1 MKLHNI
7 IQSHIAESIQLSN
20 SLVSRTNEIFK
31 IADFLKK
38 KIKNKKK
45 IFIYGNGG
53 SFSDGSHLAGELI
66 ATYKNRKRKALPVIM
81 LSSNLTSLTA
91 WSNDFNFNTYL
102 EREIDALSN
111 PGDVL
116 ILISTSGGNLKK
128 KKSLNL
134 INVAKLAK
142 TKKIDVIS
150 FLGKNGGEIAK
161 YSKIKFL
168 SDSTKTPII
177 QENQQLIFHLL
188 SEILDH

>member
-7 IQSHIAESIQLSN
+7 IQSHIADSVQLSK

-38 KIKNKKK
+38 KIKNNKK

-168 SDSTKTPII
+168 SDSNKTPII

>member
-7 IQSHIAESIQLSN
+7 IQSHIAESVQLSK

-31 IADFLKK
+31 NANILKK
-38 KIKNKKK
+38 KIKNNKK

-168 SDSTKTPII
+168 SDSNKTPII

>member
-1 MKLHNI
+1 MSK
-7 IQSHIAESIQLSN
+7 
-20 SLVSRTNEIFK
+20 TNEILK

>member
-1 MKLHNI
+1 
-7 IQSHIAESIQLSN
+7 
-20 SLVSRTNEIFK
+20 
-31 IADFLKK
+31 
-38 KIKNKKK
+38 
-45 IFIYGNGG
+45 
-53 SFSDGSHLAGELI
+53 
-66 ATYKNRKRKALPVIM
+66 M